1 MKQLLVIICAMIE
14 IGYSIYM
21 IGICGY
27 GLANAHY
34 RYVKFMF
41 EKLEKIYKQSTI
53 AGGLPA

>member
-34 RYVKFMF
+34 RYVKFLF
-41 EKLEKIYKQSTI
+41 QNGGKI
-53 AGGLPA
+53 